1 VSYDT
6 YFRRLNS
13 TGTSYQKRL
22 QHKREKLFDKQLAKS
37 IYRVMFDF
45 DEREV
50 VGELTPYRQ
59 NETKILKYLLT
70 KRDVKLP
77 NGTIIEPKRVDGCN
91 EVISEDDDTSLWMVF
106 WKEDVNAKG
115 YNKYVMLRMSHF
127 LTWVDRSGVERSSYA
142 YFYGQENNMLK
153 DELKSR
159 SRTHT
164 LYTENLKLSFYILP
178 RNPYLKKDD
187 YFEIGEG
194 EYKEAYVV
202 TGYDLQSTPGV
213 AFVSVDPQPVRD
225 LTPPPKKEDPQES
238 EDDYF
243 WVGGGD

>member
-1 VSYDT
+1 
-6 YFRRLNS
+6 
-13 TGTSYQKRL
+13 
-22 QHKREKLFDKQLAKS
+22 
-37 IYRVMFDF
+37 
-45 DEREV
+45 
-50 VGELTPYRQ
+50 
-59 NETKILKYLLT
+59 
-70 KRDVKLP
+70 
-77 NGTIIEPKRVDGCN
+77 
-91 EVISEDDDTSLWMVF
+91 
-106 WKEDVNAKG
+106 
-115 YNKYVMLRMSHF
+115 
-127 LTWVDRSGVERSSYA
+127 
-142 YFYGQENNMLK
+142 MLK